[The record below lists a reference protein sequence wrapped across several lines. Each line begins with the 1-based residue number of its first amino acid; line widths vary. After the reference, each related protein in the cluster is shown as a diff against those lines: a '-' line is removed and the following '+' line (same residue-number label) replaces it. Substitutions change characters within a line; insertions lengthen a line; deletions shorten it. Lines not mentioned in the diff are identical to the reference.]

1 MVQSGFPLCENGPPN
16 KGTQSVGGER
26 RHHPD
31 PHSTREERSA
41 AALHNVKFA
50 YLCCFGTRGRG
61 VPVFARCHD
70 VVFHAAFVVPGG
82 GQAKKTGARALRG
95 PPRVSPRSHAVQELA
110 TAPDAHNS
118 MHVHSQRNP
127 IFSDEQKFGGGTVA
141 VPRLC
146 FHLER
151 KFHSGSRNQNNLKK
165 IQESAMHCFEVI

>member
-82 GQAKKTGARALRG
+82 GKRKKQERARFAGRPAYLRG
-95 PPRVSPRSHAVQELA
+95 RTQCKSWRQHLTRTTLCTSIRSEIRSSPTSKSSVAGPSPYRDFVSTLNVNSTQDLA
-110 TAPDAHNS
+110 IRT
-118 MHVHSQRNP
+118 
-127 IFSDEQKFGGGTVA
+127 I
-141 VPRLC
+141 
-146 FHLER
+146 
-151 KFHSGSRNQNNLKK
+151 
-165 IQESAMHCFEVI
+165 